1 MITTC
6 FDLEILRSQK
16 IHLKNLS
23 DNQIEIKAVLLGPDR
38 TLTSACF

>member
-16 IHLKNLS
+16 IHLKNVS
-23 DNQIEIKAVLLGPDR
+23 VNQIEIKAVPLGPDR
-38 TLTSACF
+38 TLTSA

>member
-1 MITTC
+1 MITSC

-16 IHLKNLS
+16 IHLRNLS
-23 DNQIEIKAVLLGPDR
+23 DNQIEIKAVLLWPDR